1 LVVEDFLLEIG
12 TEEIP
17 AAFLPRTI
25 EDLREKAEQLLEA
38 NRLHY
43 GTVETLATPRRL
55 TLLVR
60 GLEGQQGDSVQ
71 EISGPPRSVAFD
83 EEGSPTQVLEKFCTK
98 HGVTPAETSI
108 IKKPKGEYVF
118 LHKVEAGK
126 KAVEVLPEILPPWI
140 VDLTFP
146 KSMRW
151 GTQDIRFA
159 RPIRWIAAL
168 YGKETVVFRV
178 GGLESGATTRGHRFL
193 GDSKP
198 IRIEP
203 LADYR
208 EILEKNKVVVDPEER
223 RRRIL
228 EQARGLAAEVG
239 GELLEEEDLIQT
251 LVFITEYP
259 VAVRGTFHERFLSL
273 PQEVLIAP
281 MKGHQK
287 YFPVKRAGGDGLLP
301 YFVTIANMEA
311 PDMSL
316 VERGNEKVLTARLED
331 AKFFFEEDT
340 KRPLERYVDSLNQ
353 VIYHKKLGT
362 SFDKVARIEAL
373 AGFLGE
379 RLCPER
385 QTVLQRA
392 ARLCKADLVTQ
403 LVAEFPELQGTM
415 GGIYAAAS
423 GEPEA
428 VAQAIREHY
437 MPVSAEDDLPESLE
451 GAVLSLADKMDTVVG
466 FFGIGSPVSGTS
478 DPFGMRRRAIGILR
492 VLLAKNLEVSLPDWV
507 GKGLEVLGGLVK
519 KSPEEVK
526 EAVVDFFRLRYQQF
540 LLAKGFPHDTIDAVL
555 SRSFENVPDLYRRVE
570 VLHKMRS
577 EPDFENLILGCK
589 RAVNI
594 LQQAEKDYGYAGS
607 DKPLR
612 VEDLEEEAEK
622 ALLASTEQVGS
633 ELAGL
638 GSGEYEKVLQ
648 ALVGLKG
655 PIDRLFDDV
664 MILVDDER
672 IRENRLNLL
681 QKVSKLFQ
689 WFADFSKI
697 SL

>member
-17 AAFLPRTI
+17 AAFLPKTI
-25 EDLREKAEQLLEA
+25 EDLREKAGELFEV
-38 NRLHY
+38 NRLRY
-43 GTVETLATPRRL
+43 ETVETMATPRRL

-60 GLEGQQGDSVQ
+60 GLEEQQGDSVQ

-83 EEGSPTQVLEKFCTK
+83 EEGSPTKVLEKFCAK
-98 HGVTPAETSI
+98 HGVTPAQTSI
-108 IKKPKGEYVF
+108 VEKPKGEYVF
-118 LHKVEAGK
+118 LRKAEAGRR
-126 KAVEVLPEILPPWI
+126 AVEVLPEILPAWI
-140 VDLTFP
+140 VALPFP

-159 RPIRWIAAL
+159 RPIRWIASL

-178 GGLESGATTRGHRFL
+178 GNLASAATTRGHRFL
-193 GDSKP
+193 GDPSP
-198 IRIEP
+198 IPIEP

-287 YFPVKRAGGDGLLP
+287 YFAVKRADGDGLLP

-362 SFDKVARIEAL
+362 SFAKVERIEAL

-403 LVAEFPELQGTM
+403 LVGEFPELQGTM
-415 GGIYAAAS
+415 GGIYAARS
-423 GEPEA
+423 GEPEE

-492 VLLAKNLEVSLPDWV
+492 VLLAKNLEVSLPEWV
-507 GKGLEVLGGLVK
+507 GRGLEVLGGLVK
-519 KSPEEVK
+519 KEQEAVK
-526 EAVVDFFRLRYQQF
+526 QEVVDFFRLRYQQF
-540 LLAKGFPHDTIDAVL
+540 LLAKGFPHDTIEAVL

-570 VLHKMRS
+570 TLHKMRS

-594 LQQAEKDYGYAGS
+594 LQQAGKDYGYTGPGR
-607 DKPLR
+607 PLR
-612 VEDLEEEAEK
+612 AEDLEKEAEK
-622 ALLASTEQVGS
+622 ALLASTEQVGK

-638 GSGEYEKVLQ
+638 GSGEYHKVLQ
-648 ALVGLKG
+648 GLVGLKG

-672 IRENRLNLL
+672 TRENRLSLL
-681 QKVSKLFQ
+681 KNVSDLFQ

>member
-1 LVVEDFLLEIG
+1 VVEDFLLEIG

-25 EDLREKAEQLLEA
+25 EDLREKAGQLFEV
-38 NRLHY
+38 NRLRY
-43 GTVETLATPRRL
+43 ETVETMATPRRL

-60 GLEGQQGDSVQ
+60 GLEGQQDDSVQ

-83 EEGSPTQVLEKFCTK
+83 EEGSPTKVLEKFCAK
-98 HGVTPAETSI
+98 HGVTPAQTSI
-108 IKKPKGEYVF
+108 IEKPKGEYVF

-140 VDLTFP
+140 VGLTFP

-168 YGKETVVFRV
+168 YGNETVSFRV
-178 GGLESGATTRGHRFL
+178 GDLASAATTRGHRFL
-193 GDSKP
+193 GDPGP
-198 IRIEP
+198 IPIEP

-208 EILEKNKVVVDPEER
+208 EILAKNKVVVDPGER

-228 EQARGLAAEVG
+228 EQAKGLAAEVG
-239 GELLEEEDLIQT
+239 GELLEDEGLTQT

-287 YFPVKRAGGDGLLP
+287 YFPVKRAGGDGLVP

-340 KRPLERYVDSLNQ
+340 KRPLEQYVDSLNQ

-362 SFDKVARIEAL
+362 SFDKVVRIQAL

-379 RLCPER
+379 RLCPEK

-392 ARLCKADLVTQ
+392 ALLCKADLVTQ

-428 VAQAIREHY
+428 VAEAIREHY

-492 VLLAKNLEVSLPDWV
+492 VLLAKNLEVSLQEWV

-519 KSPEEVK
+519 KEPEEVK
-526 EAVVDFFRLRYQQF
+526 KAVVDFFRLRYQQF
-540 LLAKGFPHDTIDAVL
+540 LLAKGFPHDTIEAVI
-555 SRSFENVPDLYRRVE
+555 SRSFENIPDLYRRVE

-577 EPDFENLILGCK
+577 EPDFEDLILGCK

-594 LQQAEKDYGYAGS
+594 LQQAKKDYGYTGP

-612 VEDLEEEAEK
+612 AEDLEEEAER

-648 ALVGLKG
+648 GLVELKG

-664 MILVDDER
+664 MILVEDER
-672 IRENRLNLL
+672 TRENRLNLL
-681 QKVSKLFQ
+681 KNVSELFQ

>member
-1 LVVEDFLLEIG
+1 MVEDFLLEIG

-17 AAFLPRTI
+17 AAFFPKTI
-25 EDLREKAEQLLEA
+25 EDLREKAEELFEV
-38 NRLHY
+38 NRLRY
-43 GTVETLATPRRL
+43 ETVETMATPRRL

-60 GLEGQQGDSVQ
+60 GLEEQQGDSVQ

-83 EEGSPTQVLEKFCTK
+83 EQGAPTQVLEKFCAR
-98 HGVTPAETSI
+98 HGVRPEETSI
-108 IKKPKGEYVF
+108 IQKPKGEYVF

-126 KAVEVLPEILPPWI
+126 KTVEVLPEILPPWI
-140 VDLTFP
+140 VDLPFP

-178 GGLESGATTRGHRFL
+178 GDLASAGTTRGHRFL
-193 GDSKP
+193 GDPSP
-198 IRIEP
+198 IPIEP

-239 GELLEEEDLIQT
+239 GELLEEENLIQT

-287 YFPVKRAGGDGLLP
+287 YFAVKRADGDGLLP

-331 AKFFFEEDT
+331 ARFFFEEDT
-340 KRPLERYVDSLNQ
+340 KRPLDRYVDSLNQ

-362 SFDKVARIEAL
+362 SFDKVVRIQAL

-403 LVAEFPELQGTM
+403 MVAEFPELQGTM

-423 GEPEA
+423 GEPEE

-437 MPVSAEDDLPESLE
+437 MPVSAEDGLPESLE

-492 VLLAKNLEVSLPDWV
+492 VLLAKNLEVSLPEWV
-507 GKGLEVLGGLVK
+507 GKGLEVLGGLVRK
-519 KSPEEVK
+519 EQEAVK
-526 EAVVDFFRLRYQQF
+526 QEVVDFFRLRYQQF
-540 LLAKGFPHDTIDAVL
+540 LLAKGFPHDTIEAVL
-555 SRSFENVPDLYRRVE
+555 SRSFENIPDLYRRVE
-570 VLHKMRS
+570 ILHKMRA

-594 LQQAEKDYGYAGS
+594 LQQAGKDYGYTGPG
-607 DKPLR
+607 KPLR
-612 VEDLEEEAEK
+612 AEDLEEEAEK
-622 ALLASTEQVGS
+622 ALLASAEQVGS

-648 ALVGLKG
+648 GLVGLKG

-672 IRENRLNLL
+672 TRENRLNLL
-681 QKVSKLFQ
+681 NRVAELFQ
-689 WFADFSKI
+689 WVADFSKI